1 MIVVRQKKKHP
12 PIFDVSA
19 SPGLSEQAVQIACF
33 VLNVDFD
40 IRPFYGMANSNKRLR
55 PIVKELWGLRPLR
68 PASLFEM
75 LVTAITEQQITL
87 RLAYLMREK
96 ITARYGDVVEGTP
109 VFPDEHTLS
118 KVSLT
123 SLVKCGLSH
132 RKAEYVRDLSKMVA
146 GRKLD
151 LEKLKQM
158 PDDDVYS
165 TLTKIRG
172 IGPWTAEYV
181 LVRGL
186 GRPDRVPAED
196 IGIRDVVGKYLAGGE
211 RVEASRVLEL
221 LKPFAP
227 FRGLTAYYLLVH
239 KRISQL
245 STSA

>member
-1 MIVVRQKKKHP
+1 MVRQKKKHP

-19 SPGLSEQAVQIACF
+19 SAGLNKQAVQIASY

-40 IRPFYGMANSNKRLR
+40 IRPFYRMANSNKKLR
-55 PIVKELWGLRPLR
+55 PIVKELRGLRPLR

-96 ITARYGDVVEGTP
+96 ITAKYGDVVEGTP

-118 KVSLT
+118 KASLS
-123 SLVKCGLSH
+123 SLVQCGLSH
-132 RKAEYVRDLSKMVA
+132 RKAEYVRDLSRMVA
-146 GRKLD
+146 DKQID
-151 LEKLKQM
+151 LEELRQM
-158 PDDDVYS
+158 PDDEVYS
-165 TLTKIRG
+165 TLTQIRG

-196 IGIRDVVGKYLAGGE
+196 LGIRDVVGKYLGNGE
-211 RVEASRVLEL
+211 RVEAPRVQEL

-239 KRISQL
+239 KRISQFL
-245 STSA
+245 TS